1 MPHRSWQSREYAA
14 TVQLHEFQATANLA
28 QPHHGLT
35 DVSVAGQ
42 LFPAAR
48 LLGIAASSTA
58 VTACNSPTEH
68 YVRGTDLIAS
78 YEEAGQWPIRVDC
91 LWRATA
97 PVAIERFLAAL
108 DLVVSVRAHALDSHP
123 ELAVSS
129 VLPANEVLRLQSLGP
144 DGWAPLCLT
153 TATSTTIGPDS
164 GTGCLLFRMPGSDLS
179 YVEMVHPADFQCDEF
194 PRDESREDIVCTT
207 HRLFRTNLEKGVI
220 LRARVRGIFL
230 KRSDDRKIAAQ
241 CYAAFAGA
249 DPPLGA

>member
-1 MPHRSWQSREYAA
+1 MAHTPWQSQVYAA

-28 QPHHGLT
+28 QPHNGLT
-35 DVSVAGQ
+35 NVSIAGQ
-42 LFPAAR
+42 LFPVAR
-48 LLGIAASSTA
+48 LLGLVASSTA
-58 VTACNSPTEH
+58 ATACDLPTEH
-68 YVRGTDLIAS
+68 YVRGADLIAS

-97 PVAIERFLAAL
+97 PVATERFLAAL
-108 DLVVSVRAHALDSHP
+108 DLVVSVRADAVDSHP

-129 VLPANEVLRLQSLGP
+129 VVPANEVLRLQSRGP

-153 TATSTTIGPDS
+153 TATPATIGPDS
-164 GTGCLLFRMPGSDLS
+164 GTGCLLFRTPGFDLS

-194 PRDESREDIVCTT
+194 LPDESRGDMVCIA

-230 KRSDDRKIAAQ
+230 KRFDDMKIAAQ
-241 CYAAFAGA
+241 CYADFAGA